1 MSLEHALSQ
10 KPIHSLSFF
19 SLNMFFSIYLG
30 NLSTIHGEFDITRE
44 QFEAIA
50 RPTLMRSIKIVNRAL
65 RQAKFTVAQID
76 EVKFNLNYFLLFPF
90 KFVNFRAN
98 LCLFEGAFGRR
109 DVSNSAR
116 LRAAHV

>member
-1 MSLEHALSQ
+1 
-10 KPIHSLSFF
+10 
-19 SLNMFFSIYLG
+19 MFFSIYLG

-50 RPTLMRSIKIVNRAL
+50 RPTLMRSIKIVSRAL

-76 EVKFNLNYFLLFPF
+76 EVKFNSNYFFLFPSN
-90 KFVNFRAN
+90 KFANFHAN